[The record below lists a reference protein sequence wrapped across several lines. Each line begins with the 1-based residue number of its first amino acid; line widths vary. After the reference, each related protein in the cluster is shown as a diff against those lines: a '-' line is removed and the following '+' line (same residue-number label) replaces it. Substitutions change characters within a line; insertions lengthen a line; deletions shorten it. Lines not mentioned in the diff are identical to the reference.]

1 MSNDSVDRPN
11 KTKGTAMTTRQ
22 MTNGV
27 DTAGL
32 FGALDAVKAQPE
44 AAKFQFRAKN
54 KWLRGTHSRSEIYDF
69 FGLGAEQTHRES
81 RSYEADHPE
90 QLVAADE
97 APTPVEYLLH
107 ALAACIT
114 AGIGNI
120 AAARGIELKSVESKV
135 EGDID
140 LVGLLGVD
148 DSVRNGFQSISMS
161 VEIEGDASAEDLRK
175 VVERS
180 IARSAVYDMLTNG
193 TDVRIDVKA

>member
-1 MSNDSVDRPN
+1 
-11 KTKGTAMTTRQ
+11 MTTAQ

-27 DTAGL
+27 NTEAL
-32 FGALDAVKAQPE
+32 FGALDAVKAQPA

-54 KWLRGTHSRSEIYDF
+54 KWIRGTHSRSTIYDF
-69 FGLGAEQTHRES
+69 FGLGTEQTHKEP

-90 QLVAADE
+90 QLVAADN

-114 AGIGNI
+114 AGIGNV
-120 AAARGIELKSVESKV
+120 AAARGIELSRVESTVK
-135 EGDID
+135 GDID
-140 LVGLLGVD
+140 LVGLLGID
-148 DSVRNGFQSISMS
+148 PTVRNGYQGIEME
-161 VEIEGDASAEDLRK
+161 VTIEGDASEEELRA

-193 TDVRIDVKA
+193 TSVEVLVTEA